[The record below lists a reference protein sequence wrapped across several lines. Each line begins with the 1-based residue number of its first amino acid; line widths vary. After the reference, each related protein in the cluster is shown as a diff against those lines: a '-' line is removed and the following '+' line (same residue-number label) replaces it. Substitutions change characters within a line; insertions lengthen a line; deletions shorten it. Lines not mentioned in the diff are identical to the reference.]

1 MNIDERSVKMAN
13 SFLQRAWHKL
23 DEAKMHLKTLHYP
36 ESISVSQ
43 EVIELSIKAVFLLL
57 TGEYPRKN
65 EFKGEEFESILSK
78 VPEELKYLDF
88 PKLYVYHRFWS
99 SFYTVAKYGLEKIG
113 VGPEK
118 LFEKEEAELALKH
131 ADKCESA
138 ARQLG
143 NYIKHPW

>member
-36 ESISVSQ
+36 ESISASQ

-57 TGEYPRKN
+57 TGQHPRKH
-65 EFKGEEFESILSK
+65 EFKEEEFESILSK

-88 PKLYVYHRFWS
+88 PKLYLYHKFWS
-99 SFYTVAKYGLEKIG
+99 SFYTIAKYGLERIG

-131 ADKCESA
+131 AEKCKRA
-138 ARQLG
+138 ADLLE